1 MKFGGVVVVGR
12 VERFCMRVKRRER
25 GKIKMIL
32 GVCEECETG
41 GMGGFCLVVDEFF
54 K

>member
-1 MKFGGVVVVGR
+1 MVVVGR

-32 GVCEECETG
+32 GVCEECEVG
-41 GMGGFCLVVDEFF
+41 NDMGKFEACYRIYLCG
-54 K
+54 